1 MYNETHCNSCPG
13 QLSHIWMKKKW
24 CRNFVLK
31 TNDTNRYCVICL
43 ILKIV
48 LLEAALIVLR
58 FWYNYKQRSY
68 CLGKS
73 TNNFS
78 TPLFTNISK
87 VCFLNNRCK
96 ARGLNKP
103 NHSGNETKRSAFH
116 TNHVLFLAST
126 KKKYIYFEYFLLS
139 KEVDSA
145 GVNNQK
151 YITFK

>member
-1 MYNETHCNSCPG
+1 MRTMKHIAIVAPVK
-13 QLSHIWMKKKW
+13 LSHIWMKKKW

-31 TNDTNRYCVICL
+31 TNDTNRYCVIRL

-68 CLGKS
+68 YLGKS
-73 TNNFS
+73 TNNFC
-78 TPLFTNISK
+78 TPFFTNISK
-87 VCFLNNRCK
+87 DCFLYNRCK
-96 ARGLNKP
+96 ACGLNKP

-116 TNHVLFLAST
+116 TNHALFLVST
-126 KKKYIYFEYFLLS
+126 KKNIYFEYFLLS

-151 YITFK
+151 SITFK